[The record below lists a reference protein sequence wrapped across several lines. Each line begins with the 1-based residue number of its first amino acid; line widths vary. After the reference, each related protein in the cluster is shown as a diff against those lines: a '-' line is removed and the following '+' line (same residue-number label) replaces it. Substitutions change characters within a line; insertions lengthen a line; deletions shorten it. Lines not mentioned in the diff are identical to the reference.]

1 MHGNYRGYMK
11 YIIIFL
17 LSVSGVEE
25 IKFETHGLN
34 CGDMAQA
41 WMDVN
46 TRYRDSGINQ
56 GNYTKEGKLFIGH
69 YCQ

>member
-11 YIIIFL
+11 YVIIFL

-34 CGDMAQA
+34 CSDMAQA

-46 TRYRDSGINQ
+46 TRYRDSGIDQ

>member
-1 MHGNYRGYMK
+1 MK

-46 TRYRDSGINQ
+46 TTYQDSGIDQ
-56 GNYTKEGKLFIGH
+56 GNYTKKGKLFIGH